1 MHCVFFP
8 AAKEWAFVH
17 PSSSVE
23 EVTARSFGRVMKF
36 LPKRPA
42 CFVFTWL
49 KLLVIWRFFRLW
61 FARHAPS
68 IPFVSRFSP
77 QKPKPSFLLDRTDIS
92 SRDPS
97 EAFLRQRQLPPG
109 TGSSPAPDLFFQP
122 AVFFGQIAPNNPGL
136 HFSVGFTPPLKPS
149 TLPVFPLPRP
159 QGATCRRV
167 YR

>member
-1 MHCVFFP
+1 MHCVLFP

-17 PSSSVE
+17 SSASVE
-23 EVTARSFGRVMKF
+23 EVTARSFGRIMKF

-42 CFVFTWL
+42 CFMFTWL

-68 IPFVSRFSP
+68 IPFVTRFFP
-77 QKPKPSFLLDRTDIS
+77 QKPKPSFSLDRTDIS

-109 TGSSPAPDLFFQP
+109 PDPVRHQLFFFQP
-122 AVFFGQIAPNNPGL
+122 AVFFGQIAPHNSGL
-136 HFSVGFTPPLKPS
+136 HFSVGFTPL
-149 TLPVFPLPRP
+149 
-159 QGATCRRV
+159 
-167 YR
+167 